1 MGELQHE
8 NVLLKV
14 PVNVHLIGDM
24 SPKMSEKTEKVSDK
38 MSEKMSDKN
47 KTRLVTVL
55 NYLQTVESIS
65 SSQTADLLKIEIKA
79 ANRLLVKAVEL
90 GILEAQGSNKT
101 RKYSV
106 KNSK

>member
-1 MGELQHE
+1 MNEYE
-8 NVLLKV
+8 N
-14 PVNVHLIGDM
+14 GD
-24 SPKMSEKTEKVSDK
+24 SVTKNDDVAPKMSEKMSDKTEKVSDK
-38 MSEKMSDKN
+38 KPGKMSDKN

-106 KNSK
+106 KKQQVEK